1 MARQLTPAQEAE
13 RSLITTYRKD
23 IWNKFVMG
31 LKNYQMISDG
41 DKIAVCISGGKDS
54 MLMAKLIQHLQKYSD
69 KKFEAEYIVMDP
81 GYNAE
86 NRKKIEDNAALLG
99 IPIKIFE
106 VNIFNYVAGLDKN
119 PCYMC
124 ARMRRGHL
132 YSYAQSLGCNK
143 IALGHHFD
151 DVIETI
157 LMGMIYGGQMQTM
170 MPKLHSK
177 NYEGMELI
185 RPMYM
190 VKEADILRWVA
201 HNDLHFIRCACRFT
215 ESYENLENKGEVSKR
230 QEVKQLIAQFRKTN
244 PFIET
249 NIFKSVYNVNLRTV
263 IEYQYKGKRY
273 NFLDTYDDY
282 KSEPAEDGEE
292 AGDEI
297 FE

>member
-157 LMGMIYGGQMQTM
+157 LMGMIYGGQIQTM

-230 QEVKQLIAQFRKTN
+230 QEVEQLIAQFRKTN

-282 KSEPAEDGEE
+282 KPEPAEDDEE

>member
-282 KSEPAEDGEE
+282 KLEPAEDGEE
-292 AGDEI
+292 ASDEI

>member
-157 LMGMIYGGQMQTM
+157 LMGMIYGGQIQTM

-230 QEVKQLIAQFRKTN
+230 QEVKQLIAQFRKTI

-282 KSEPAEDGEE
+282 KPEPAEDGEE